1 MSLNPM
7 KGSLASRRSQCYV
20 KRNSSFSQQ
29 LFYYSYFRCTTVSVC
44 HSNSSFCQQPVD
56 PSVTAYIAPS
66 YSGDPSTIHTA
77 TLSPNWGLTTPNQ
90 NVIANCSQT
99 VPDTTVVCIDSL
111 WDHTIALSNSTIV
124 DRGTPSPK
132 KGSQKLNSKLL

>member
-1 MSLNPM
+1 VSLNPM

-56 PSVTAYIAPS
+56 PSVTAYIAPG
-66 YSGDPSTIHTA
+66 YSGDPSPIHTA
-77 TLSPNWGLTTPNQ
+77 TLSPNWGLATPNQ
-90 NVIANCSQT
+90 NVIAKRCPIQPWFVLTVYGIIPSPYPT
-99 VPDTTVVCIDSL
+99 VP
-111 WDHTIALSNSTIV
+111 LSIEA
-124 DRGTPSPK
+124 PLPQ
-132 KGSQKLNSKLL
+132 KG